1 MHAMQNE
8 RGGKPYCLYLA
19 SSFSTP
25 AAKSSSF
32 FSKPSPRTKR
42 SKRRMMRFSPSL
54 AMRSFRTS
62 CTVLSSSLRNF
73 WFIRDISSYFFL
85 RRPSTIFSLMFSG
98 LPSRSSLAISSA
110 FAFSLTSAGTSSA
123 ETQTT
128 VGFAAIC
135 IATSVVNSLKMALL
149 ATKSVSLF
157 TSTRTAILELKCT
170 YDAIAPSTETLPA
183 FLSALAMPFFLS
195 HSSAFSMSPPLSF
208 SAFLESRIPAPDR
221 WRSSLTCAAEIAG
234 PESSALASG
243 GGSALGFSSSLGFSA
258 LGSSGACSPA
268 VLYLASSFSTPAAKS
283 ASFFSRPSPR
293 FRRTKRRMTRFS
305 PSLAMRSFRTSCTLL
320 SSSLSHFW
328 FSKAISSYLFFS
340 RPKTIFSLMLSGFP
354 ARSSLA
360 ISSALALALTSSGTS
375 SAEMQ
380 ATEGLAAICIA
391 TSLANS
397 WKMALLA
404 TKSVSLFTSTMTP
417 SLLLK
422 CTYDAMPPST
432 ETLPAFLSALAMPL
446 FRSQSMALSMSPS
459 VSLRAFWQ
467 SRMPARERSRSSFTA
482 LAEIFSPTRAAATSL
497 GAASSAGGVQSLKY
511 HCLPRLPMR
520 FFQSARASSVL
531 ASSTRS
537 MASLM

>member
-234 PESSALASG
+234 PASSALAS
-243 GGSALGFSSSLGFSA
+243 LGFSSLGLASSFGASA
-258 LGSSGACSPA
+258 ASSPL
-268 VLYLASSFSTPAAKS
+268 VRYLASSFSTPAAKS